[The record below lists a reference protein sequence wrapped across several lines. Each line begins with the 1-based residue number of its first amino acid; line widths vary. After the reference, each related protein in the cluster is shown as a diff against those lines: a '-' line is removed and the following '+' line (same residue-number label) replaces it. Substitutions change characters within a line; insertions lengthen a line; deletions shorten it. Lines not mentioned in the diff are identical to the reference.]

1 MRTPLPRD
9 HFATPLQE
17 TPLHARLAAVTRPDG
32 WYGWNGFQA
41 PRVCRDEEAE
51 YFAIRNAAS
60 LFDVSPIIKYRVAG
74 GEAAAYLD
82 RLLVS
87 HVAPLPAGH
96 VQYTAWCDDE
106 GKLLEDGLLFR
117 LGGDEFLLFTQ
128 ERHLNWLSD
137 SAIGFDVAVAEVSDE
152 IAGLALQ
159 GPTSFAVLEAAGLGH
174 LADLPPMR
182 LRAVDVAGVGA
193 ATVSRTGYTG
203 DLGYEFF
210 LPPAG
215 APALWDLL
223 MAAGALHGITPIGA
237 AALDLARLEA
247 GYVQSGSDFVP
258 AEHAVRADRRRSP
271 FEAGLGFLV
280 ALDKPMHFTGKR
292 ALVEERRRGGGH
304 VLVGLE
310 IDGNVPAE
318 HALVYHRGKTEVG
331 HVTAAAWSPT
341 TKRNIALASLKRP
354 YGDTV
359 TGDLWVDIYAVREL
373 EYARAMVRARVVPR
387 PFFDPPRRTATP
399 PGRW

>member
-9 HFATPLQE
+9 HFATPLKQ
-17 TPLHARLAAVTRPDG
+17 TPLHGRLAAVTRPDG
-32 WYGWNGFQA
+32 WYGWNGFVA

-60 LFDVSPIIKYRVAG
+60 LFDVSPIIKYRVTG
-74 GEAAAYLD
+74 REAAACLD

-87 HVAPLPAGH
+87 HVAPLPVGE

-106 GKLLEDGLLFR
+106 GKILEDGLLFR
-117 LGGDEFLLFTQ
+117 LGAEEFLLFTQ
-128 ERHLNWLSD
+128 ERHLNWFLD
-137 SAIGFDVAVAEVSDE
+137 SAIGFDVAVAEISDE

-159 GPTSFAVLEAAGLGH
+159 GPTSFAVLDAAGLGH
-174 LADLPPMR
+174 LADLAPMR
-182 LRAVDVAGVGA
+182 LRAIEIDGVGA
-193 ATVSRTGYTG
+193 VTVSRTGFTG
-203 DLGYEFF
+203 DLGYELFTA
-210 LPPAG
+210 PEA
-215 APALWDLL
+215 APALWDRL
-223 MAAGALHGITPIGA
+223 MAAGALYGITPIGS

-271 FEAGLGFLV
+271 YEAGLGFLV

-292 ALVEERRRGGGH
+292 ALSAEREAKGSRH

-318 HALVYHRGKTEVG
+318 HAIVYHRGRKEVG

-341 TKRNIALASLKRP
+341 AKRNIALASLLRP
-354 YGDTV
+354 YESGRH
-359 TGDLWVDIYAVREL
+359 LWVEIYTLREL
-373 EYARAMVRARVVPR
+373 EYARAMVRAKVVAR

-399 PGRW
+399 PGRV